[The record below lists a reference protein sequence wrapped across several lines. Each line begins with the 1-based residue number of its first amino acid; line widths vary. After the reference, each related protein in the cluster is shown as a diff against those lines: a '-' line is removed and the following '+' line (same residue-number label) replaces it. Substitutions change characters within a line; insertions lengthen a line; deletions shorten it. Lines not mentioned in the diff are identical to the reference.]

1 MNKVLVQLDQL
12 VRNQGRKAWLV
23 GGFVRDLLLGRP
35 SQDVD
40 VVVSGSGMELAR
52 ELAELT
58 GSTFVPLDSKNDVCR
73 VVFKTGFRMVQL
85 DITGLGEVS
94 LLADLHRRDFT
105 INAMAL
111 PLGVYLACAPGVSK
125 QGVAETNTNVVD
137 CPVGATVFAGT
148 GLAPDML
155 VDPLGGLA
163 DLRSGIIRACSPRSI
178 AGDPL
183 RALRAARFAGQFGWR
198 IEADTVRFIRGAS
211 LDTVAWERVQEEL
224 VHILMLPCAHEV
236 IQMLDV
242 ELGILEQ
249 LFPEI
254 LPMRQT
260 EQNGHHVDNVWVHC
274 LKTLQCCE
282 VLLASFSTDETI
294 VSGGL
299 FAPVAGG
306 RRCTE
311 KNNGF
316 YGEYPDGNQRDAGT
330 GRPGSFSEGP
340 AFYGMAGEP
349 PFPTP
354 GVSTLPPAAAG
365 PLAVYLNS
373 PITRARSRLPVLKLA
388 CLFHDV
394 GKPATRAVAVDGRFT
409 FYGHHTAGAPLAAAI
424 ARRLRLS
431 RWEEDL
437 LATLVR
443 GHMDPLFLYKSR
455 PVSGRAAYRFFRR
468 LGEDVPGCLL
478 LSMADISSSRLAAGA
493 AREAA
498 AYRDFIAGML
508 ERYFKDPAVSGRSR
522 PLMSGR
528 EICRLLNIQPSPLVG
543 RLLEELAAA
552 RAAGEVRTRREAVEW
567 VKKRHLRETR

>member
-1 MNKVLVQLDQL
+1 MLAQLDQL

-73 VVFKTGFRMVQL
+73 VVFKTGSRMVQL
-85 DITGLGEVS
+85 DITGLGEAS

-111 PLGVYLACAPGVSK
+111 PMGVYLACAPGVSK

-178 AGDPL
+178 ASDPL

-274 LKTLQCCE
+274 LKTLQCFE
-282 VLLASFSTDETI
+282 VLVASFSAGETI
-294 VSGGL
+294 DSGGL
-299 FAPVAGG
+299 PALGAGG
-306 RRCTE
+306 RRRTE
-311 KNNGF
+311 ENGF
-316 YGEYPDGNQRDAGT
+316 YGGYPGGNQRYAGN
-330 GRPGSFSEGP
+330 GAPGLFSKGP
-340 AFYGMAGEP
+340 AVCGMAGEP
-349 PFPTP
+349 SSPLPVVPTL
-354 GVSTLPPAAAG
+354 LPAVAG
-365 PLAVYLNS
+365 PLAGYLNS

-508 ERYFKDPAVSGRSR
+508 ERYFKDPAVSGRTR
-522 PLMSGR
+522 PLMNGR

-543 RLLEELAAA
+543 WLLEELAAA